1 VIEPPESLAWWAGRP
16 DGAAWLARLPRLAEE
31 CAERWSLRLGAP
43 FAGGNVSLVVPAE
56 RVDGTRAVLKLNFP
70 EDETAH
76 EADALAFWDGVG
88 AVRLLEHDRERDALL
103 LERCVPGTQLWEVG
117 DDAQATS
124 IAAGVLRR
132 LWRPAPERHPFRPLA
147 LEAARWADELPGEWE
162 ALGRPFER
170 RLVEAAVAFVRGAG
184 GDEGEQVVLHQDFH
198 GGNVLR
204 AGEEWVAIDPKP
216 LVGEREFDAASLLRD
231 RRWLLAEPEFAR
243 LVRRRVDVLETE
255 LGLDRERL
263 RGWGVV
269 HALAWGLSAD
279 AGKIH
284 AGHVECARLLAAS

>member
-1 VIEPPESLAWWAGRP
+1 VIELPESLAWWAGRP
-16 DGAAWLARLPRLAEE
+16 DGAAWLARLPRLAAE

-43 FAGGNVSLVVPAE
+43 FAGGYVSLVLAAE
-56 RVDGTRAVLKLNFP
+56 RADGTPAVLKLNFP
-70 EDETAH
+70 EEETTH
-76 EADALAFWDGVG
+76 EADALAFWAGDG
-88 AVRLLEHDRERDALL
+88 AVRLLEHDRGRDALL
-103 LERCVPGTQLWEVG
+103 LERCVPGTQLWEVE
-117 DDAQATS
+117 DDELATR
-124 IAAGVLRR
+124 IAAGLFRR
-132 LWRPAPERHPFRPLA
+132 LWRPASERHPFRPLA
-147 LEAARWADELPGEWE
+147 VEAARWADELPAEWE

-170 RLVEAAVAFVRGAG
+170 ALVDEAVAFGREAAG
-184 GDEGEQVVLHQDFH
+184 DQGEQVVLHQDFH

-231 RRWLLAEPEFAR
+231 RRWLLAEPDFAKQVGRR
-243 LVRRRVDVLETE
+243 LDVLESE

-279 AGKIH
+279 AGKVE
-284 AGHVECARLLAAS
+284 AEHVECARLLAAS